1 MSKGEWPATPGRRE
15 ASAEQSMRGL
25 AGAGEAGYGRAFIPS
40 IATKKPRGMLKCAP
54 SKAWGTHRE
63 GAGGVRRVLR

>member
-1 MSKGEWPATPGRRE
+1 
-15 ASAEQSMRGL
+15 MRGL